1 MAETCEVVALGR
13 EDVCLEPK
21 KLITSYEALQ
31 LSKAA
36 GELRDAAAGV
46 GDGSLTALLDATL
59 RLIALV
65 EKNQFDEIKAVLKGL
80 DAKEV
85 LGRGESEAKKKAAK
99 EAAAALKALEAAVQK
114 REASPAARSL
124 MKLAPALGAFAGG

>member
-65 EKNQFDEIKAVLKGL
+65 EKNQFDEMKAVLKGL

-85 LGRGESEAKKKAAK
+85 LGRGESEGKKKAAK